1 MNPILSSERL
11 LLKPVSEQHLATL
24 LMIYNNKNNMSLIP
38 NGHKQWTLEK
48 LKVKY
53 KSLKQT
59 EGYGIFAILLK
70 GNNQVI
76 GEAGWFDSFNNKNEV
91 ELGYIIDEA
100 FWNMGYGTE
109 ICNLL
114 IKQGFNHGFKTIIAR
129 MYAQNTASVKLSEKC
144 GMNRFSTFYDKKGNQ
159 AYEYRLDSPFI

>member
-1 MNPILSSERL
+1 MKPILTSERL
-11 LLKPVSEQHLATL
+11 LLKPVSEKHLVTL
-24 LMIYNNKNNMSLIP
+24 LMIYNNKNNMRLIP
-38 NGHKQWTLEK
+38 NGHKQWTHEE
-48 LKVKY
+48 LKAKY
-53 KSLKQT
+53 QSLKQT
-59 EGYGIFAILLK
+59 EGYGIFAVVLK
-70 GNNQVI
+70 GNNQLI
-76 GEAGWFDSFNNKNEV
+76 GEAGWFDSFNNKNEA

-114 IKQGFNHGFKTIIAR
+114 INQGFNHGFQTIIAR

-144 GMNRFSTFYDKKGNQ
+144 GMSRFATFHDKKGNQ